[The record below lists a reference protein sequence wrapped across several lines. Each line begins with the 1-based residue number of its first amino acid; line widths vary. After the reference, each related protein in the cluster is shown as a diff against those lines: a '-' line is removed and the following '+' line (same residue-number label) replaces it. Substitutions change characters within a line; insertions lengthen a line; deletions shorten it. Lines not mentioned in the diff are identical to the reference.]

1 MNYGVFFGQN
11 AVDQT
16 AAEYDGWAGLLS
28 GCVNDAR
35 DLALMWAAL
44 GYESRAVFS
53 GWNIGRSGFIAADD
67 WRITLDATR
76 AAWRTAHTDLQSI
89 VMPGDSVII
98 GNSGHG
104 YTYDTWTQF
113 GGGQGMCFADGLLRD
128 TEFHDQMEAWPA
140 GINVIYILDTCY
152 SGGMDRGMPGAIK
165 ALPRDLRPT
174 NQQERRALKSD
185 DIRAR
190 VIQLCA
196 ALPTETACDGAIN
209 GAFTGSLL
217 AVIDQATRA
226 GDKLTWAQLMEH
238 TRAVMTKWTQHPT
251 LNVLGRGAE
260 LVNQQA
266 I

>member
-1 MNYGVFFGQN
+1 MKYGVFFGQN

-35 DLALMWAAL
+35 DLALIWAAL

-76 AAWRTAHTDLQSI
+76 AAWRTAHTELQSI
-89 VMPGDSVII
+89 VKPGDSVII

-140 GINVIYILDTCY
+140 GVNVIYILDTCY
-152 SGGMDRGMPGAIK
+152 SGGMDRGFPFGRPKAMPANI
-165 ALPRDLRPT
+165 LREPH
-174 NQQERRALKSD
+174 ERREMRSE
-185 DIRAR
+185 DIKAR

-196 ALPTETACDGAIN
+196 ALEDETASDGTIN

-226 GDKLTWAQLMEH
+226 GDTLTWAQLMEH
-238 TRAVMTKWTQHPT
+238 TKAVMTKWPQHPK
-251 LNVLGRGAE
+251 LNILGAGAE